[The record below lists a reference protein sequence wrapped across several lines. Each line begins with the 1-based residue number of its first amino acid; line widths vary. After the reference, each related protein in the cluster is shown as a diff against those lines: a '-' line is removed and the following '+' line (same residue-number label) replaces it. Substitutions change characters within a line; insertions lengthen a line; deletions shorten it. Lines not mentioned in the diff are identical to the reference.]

1 MAITTK
7 QKRYLKTLAHHLT
20 PVVIVGQH
28 GLSEG
33 VLNEVDL
40 SLEAH
45 ELIKVRLNA
54 GDREERDAMIAK
66 LIESASAELIQSI
79 GHVAVFYRPH
89 PKRPQI
95 SLPPR

>member
-33 VLNEVDL
+33 VLNEVNL

-54 GDREERDAMIAK
+54 GDRGERDEMISK

-89 PKRPQI
+89 PKQPQI

>member
-54 GDREERDAMIAK
+54 GDREERDAMISK